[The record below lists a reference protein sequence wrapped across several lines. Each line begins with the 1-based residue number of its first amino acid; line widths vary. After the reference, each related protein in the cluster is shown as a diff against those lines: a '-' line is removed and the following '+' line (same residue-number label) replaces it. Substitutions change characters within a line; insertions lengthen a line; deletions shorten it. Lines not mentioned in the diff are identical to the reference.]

1 MRVCV
6 LPSLLSADFLNL
18 SKDIRTMEQAGADA
32 FHLDVMDGQFVP
44 NISYG
49 IPVIRAVRS
58 ATDLPLDVHLMTE
71 DPEQFIDEYAN
82 IGVDMISF
90 HIEATHHAHSLIKTI
105 QDKGIKAGVALNPQ
119 TPVSSVEHLLADVD
133 FILIMTVNP
142 GFGGQSFISQ
152 CVDKV
157 RTLTQIKNEYNLT
170 LDIEVDGGINGET
183 AKQCL
188 AAGANLL
195 VSGSHLFN
203 ADNAEN
209 AISTM
214 RDLNES

>member
-1 MRVCV
+1 MRVWV

-105 QDKGIKAGVALNPQ
+105 QSKGIKAGVALNPQ

>member
-1 MRVCV
+1 MNVWV

-18 SKDIRTMEQAGADA
+18 SKDIKIMEQAGADA

-71 DPEQFIDEYAN
+71 DPEQFLDEYAR
-82 IGVDMISF
+82 IGVDMLSF
-90 HIEATHHAHSLIKTI
+90 HIEATHHAHSLIKNI
-105 QDKGIKAGVALNPQ
+105 KDKGMKAGVALNPQ
-119 TPVSSVEHLLADVD
+119 TPVSSVEHLLGDVD

-142 GFGGQSFISQ
+142 GFGGQSFIIQ
-152 CVDKV
+152 CLDKV
-157 RTLTQIKNEYNLT
+157 YALTQLKNEYNLT
-170 LDIEVDGGINGET
+170 FDIEVDGGINDDT
-183 AKQCL
+183 AKHCL

-203 ADNAEN
+203 AENTEN
-209 AISTM
+209 AIAAM
-214 RDLNES
+214 RDVNES

>member
-1 MRVCV
+1 MRVWV

-105 QDKGIKAGVALNPQ
+105 QSKGMKAGVALNPQ
-119 TPVSSVEHLLADVD
+119 TPVSSVEHLLANVD

-142 GFGGQSFISQ
+142 GFGGQSFINQ
-152 CVDKV
+152 CLDKV
-157 RTLTQIKNEYNLT
+157 RTLAQIKNEYNLSF
-170 LDIEVDGGINGET
+170 DIEVDGGINDDT

>member
-1 MRVCV
+1 MRVWV

-105 QDKGIKAGVALNPQ
+105 QSKGMKAGVALNPQ
-119 TPVSSVEHLLADVD
+119 TPVSSVEHLLENVD

-142 GFGGQSFISQ
+142 GFGGQSFINQ
-152 CVDKV
+152 CLDKV
-157 RTLTQIKNEYNLT
+157 RTLAQIKNEYNLSF
-170 LDIEVDGGINGET
+170 DIEVDGGINDDT

>member
-1 MRVCV
+1 MRVWV

>member
-1 MRVCV
+1 MRVWV

-90 HIEATHHAHSLIKTI
+90 HIEATHHAHSLIKMI
-105 QDKGIKAGVALNPQ
+105 QSKGMKAGVALNPQ
-119 TPVSSVEHLLADVD
+119 TPVSSVEHLLANVD

-142 GFGGQSFISQ
+142 GFGGQSFINQ
-152 CVDKV
+152 CLDKV
-157 RTLTQIKNEYNLT
+157 RTLAQIKNEYNLSF
-170 LDIEVDGGINGET
+170 DIEVDGGINDDT